1 MKQLIFFGVLLLVF
15 FGIGCK
21 REELFVLSILLLL
34 FSLGRHYMLERR
46 LSMHKLKIESHQQT
60 IQEMME
66 QICWFEKE
74 CASLAEQEHLK
85 LLKNGYLSE
94 SLCRLRKRFKEV
106 DEQREEFNSKTVT
119 YDFLS
124 TDDSILSKEYE
135 SIIHVYRF
143 YNAPL
148 VAYLCSPNLRLTSYE
163 VLLCVFSF
171 NRISIQQTALLLGKT
186 EIALKKAHQRI
197 REKMKSEKDF
207 HYLSDYLRSKF

>member
-85 LLKNGYLSE
+85 LLK
-94 SLCRLRKRFKEV
+94 
-106 DEQREEFNSKTVT
+106 TV
-119 YDFLS
+119 
-124 TDDSILSKEYE
+124 I
-135 SIIHVYRF
+135 
-143 YNAPL
+143 
-148 VAYLCSPNLRLTSYE
+148 
-163 VLLCVFSF
+163 
-171 NRISIQQTALLLGKT
+171 
-186 EIALKKAHQRI
+186 
-197 REKMKSEKDF
+197 
-207 HYLSDYLRSKF
+207 